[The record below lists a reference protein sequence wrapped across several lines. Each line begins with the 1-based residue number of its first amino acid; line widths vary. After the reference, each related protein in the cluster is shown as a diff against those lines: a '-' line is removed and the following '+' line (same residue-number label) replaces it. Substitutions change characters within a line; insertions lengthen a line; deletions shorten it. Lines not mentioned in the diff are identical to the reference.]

1 MNNDNEIVELCDNM
15 TDLLKH
21 QDIFYLPHLMKS
33 EEGYVETLKKKFE
46 DFLTFSND
54 QHIDKK
60 LDVDLSILDIICN
73 SILSSIEFYYNGEI
87 EKSYKTVESLFIEH
101 QDIFFIG
108 SLKRY
113 FDRKQGND
121 FTFYRARVASNVYE
135 KDLDPLELFHIPF
148 NKRHLIQN
156 QRYSLNGIPCLYL
169 GKSVYVCW
177 EELGRIDINKL
188 NVSAFT
194 FNEDSNI
201 NILYLAYTL
210 QEVVNFFY
218 RSQYNEANFLK
229 MEAKEWLKKYFYTW
243 TLQAACSIY
252 SNDTNRN
259 YKEEYIFPQILMN
272 VLKKLDIQGIAYFS
286 TKGIYNKAFSGN
298 IFVNLALP
306 AYQEKNESHSISLT
320 STFKATRSLNY
331 GIWSEIYDKS
341 QKLGDGTLQT
351 PEKAMS
357 VKKMMVNDELEIF
370 YKDTS
375 FYRFEETLNSLTKHN
390 LED

>member
-1 MNNDNEIVELCDNM
+1 MNNEIVELCDNM

-21 QDIFYLPHLMKS
+21 QDIFYLPHLMNS
-33 EEGYVETLKKKFE
+33 EEGYIEALKKKFE
-46 DFLTFSND
+46 NFLTFSND
-54 QHIDKK
+54 QHVDKI
-60 LDVDLSILDIICN
+60 LDVDLRILEIICK

-87 EKSYKTVESLFIEH
+87 EKSYKTVESLFFEH
-101 QDIFFIG
+101 KAIFFIG
-108 SLKRY
+108 SLKRF

-121 FTFYRARVASNVYE
+121 FTFYRARGASNVYE

-194 FNEDSNI
+194 FNKDSDT

-210 QEVVNFFY
+210 QEVVNFFHQ
-218 RSQYNEANFLK
+218 SSYNEAYFLK
-229 MEAKEWLKKYFYTW
+229 MEERDWLKKYFYTW

-252 SNDTNRN
+252 SNDINRN

-272 VLKKLDIQGIAYFS
+272 VLKKINIQGIAYFS
-286 TKGIYNKAFSGN
+286 TKGTYNEAFSGN

-306 AYQEKNESHSISLT
+306 AYQEKDESHSVSLT

-331 GIWSEIYDKS
+331 GMWSEIYDKS

-357 VKKMMVNDELEIF
+357 VKMLMLNDELKLL

-375 FYRFEETLNSLTKHN
+375 FYRFEETLNLLTKHN

>member
-1 MNNDNEIVELCDNM
+1 M
-15 TDLLKH
+15 
-21 QDIFYLPHLMKS
+21 
-33 EEGYVETLKKKFE
+33 
-46 DFLTFSND
+46 
-54 QHIDKK
+54 
-60 LDVDLSILDIICN
+60 
-73 SILSSIEFYYNGEI
+73 
-87 EKSYKTVESLFIEH
+87 
-101 QDIFFIG
+101 
-108 SLKRY
+108 
-113 FDRKQGND
+113 
-121 FTFYRARVASNVYE
+121 
-135 KDLDPLELFHIPF
+135 
-148 NKRHLIQN
+148 
-156 QRYSLNGIPCLYL
+156 
-169 GKSVYVCW
+169 YVCW

-210 QEVVNFFY
+210 QEVVNFYY

-272 VLKKLDIQGIAYFS
+272 VLKNLDIQGIAYFS
-286 TKGIYNKAFSGN
+286 TKGTYNKAFSGN

-306 AYQEKNESHSISLT
+306 AYQEKNESHSIRLT
-320 STFKATRSLNY
+320 STFEATRSLNY

-351 PEKAMS
+351 FGKAMS
-357 VKKMMVNDELEIF
+357 VKKTMVNDELEIF

-375 FYRFEETLNSLTKHN
+375 FYRFEETLNSLTRYN
-390 LED
+390 LEDSKPE